1 MIDHAAAHLAMRNLL
16 LAVSSLPAAR
26 AFENVAFTPVAGTPY
41 VAEQF
46 VPATSSAV
54 TVPVAR
60 ALVEETG
67 LYVVQWFGLDGAGI
81 SAVRT
86 GVDAVLAAFAPG
98 TSVTST
104 AGDVIRVRSDTGPRA
119 SQILPQPNGFAVCTI
134 TIPWYAYS
142 QNIITA

>member
-1 MIDHAAAHLAMRNLL
+1 MIAHGPAHLALRNRLL
-16 LAVSSLPAAR
+16 TVAGLPTAR
-26 AFENVAFTPVAGTPY
+26 AFENVAFTPVAGTAY

-46 VPATSSAV
+46 VPATNTAL
-54 TVPVAR
+54 TIPTAH

-81 SAVRT
+81 SAIRA
-86 GVDAVLAAFAPG
+86 GADAVLAAFAPG

-104 AGDVIRVRSDTGPRA
+104 ANDVIRVRSDTGPRA

-142 QNIITA
+142 QNVITS